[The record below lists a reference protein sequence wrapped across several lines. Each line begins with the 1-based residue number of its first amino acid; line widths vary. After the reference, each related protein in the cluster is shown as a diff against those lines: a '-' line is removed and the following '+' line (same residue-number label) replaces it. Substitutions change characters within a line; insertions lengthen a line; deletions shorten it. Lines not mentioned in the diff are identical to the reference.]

1 MWWSR
6 TKSEISLEICLYSD
20 FLLHN
25 ALDLKDCMFL
35 RIYLF
40 LLCIYSSISV
50 TQFGGMFC
58 SQQSSTIFFIY
69 LIFQPH
75 PAYAAAETGM
85 TEDWQPTLKNKSPCL
100 FWRRIRRLGK
110 VCSLGQVGEGY
121 LPHLRVAA
129 AVIDWD
135 PVPVEWGRGKVEGA
149 KTAILWLHQHGSSV
163 QLEYNSWV
171 WSKDRTSCLS
181 WKGVYG
187 ITPAQM

>member
-1 MWWSR
+1 
-6 TKSEISLEICLYSD
+6 
-20 FLLHN
+20 
-25 ALDLKDCMFL
+25 
-35 RIYLF
+35 
-40 LLCIYSSISV
+40 
-50 TQFGGMFC
+50 MFC

-187 ITPAQM
+187 ITPAQMWIFPTHTSASLPHCIRSSMRALKERRTICFRENTIYIVGLWNWKV